1 MEKKIFKGFYHIW
14 AWQPF
19 WSMDHTHFSNL
30 SFSCPRRLRMK
41 FEQHW
46 PGGFRGKAI
55 WNYQHF
61 FHTNVWG
68 PYKCIQKQTWPR
80 RKKVKCQCMTTIL
93 ATLADTRSRW
103 YMQRFS
109 HKPSSVLENKI
120 FKCFFPCKCIR
131 KQTWPCCKKVKCQC
145 MIIILATLV
154 DPCPWSR
161 PRWLSWMRRATGDQK
176 VAGSTPAE
184 VGNILS
190 WRLIMKYFLRS
201 FSPFRWFKKGS
212 CQFLAKEC
220 AQYWLTA

>member
-46 PGGFRGKAI
+46 PRGFRGKAI

-80 RKKVKCQCMTTIL
+80 RKKVKCQCMTIIL
-93 ATLADTRSRW
+93 STLEDRPFQMIYAKI
-103 YMQRFS
+103 Q
-109 HKPSSVLENKI
+109 PQAIPGLENKI
-120 FKCFFPCKCIR
+120 FKCFFPYKCIR
-131 KQTWPCCKKVKCQC
+131 KQTWPCRKKVKCQC
-145 MIIILATLV
+145 MTIILATLV
-154 DPCPWSR
+154 DHLSPMIYAKIQPQSILGSR
-161 PRWLSWMRRATGDQK
+161 EED
-176 VAGSTPAE
+176 
-184 VGNILS
+184 
-190 WRLIMKYFLRS
+190 F
-201 FSPFRWFKKGS
+201 
-212 CQFLAKEC
+212 
-220 AQYWLTA
+220 